1 MERVDLLGL
10 SLDLDLDRDFECER
24 DLLPTGDTE
33 ESDCEESWWRLRLL
47 RFLDFLDDCLGG
59 GDLDRDLHLLL
70 DCELSSSVTEL
81 MERLR
86 NTLPPDLRLRLA
98 EPRRHRILDRGRA
111 ENVGIAELNEAGAL
125 GVFVDVDFQGDV
137 TELVGRPAGRSHG
150 FASVLS
156 WS

>member
-1 MERVDLLGL
+1 MVLVELVERESVCFLSERYAVERVDLLGL

-98 EPRRHRILDRGRA
+98 DLD
-111 ENVGIAELNEAGAL
+111 LDWDAL
-125 GVFVDVDFQGDV
+125 LD
-137 TELVGRPAGRSHG
+137 
-150 FASVLS
+150 
-156 WS
+156 